1 MIYNLPRKNA
11 TSEETWLLNES
22 VNIESFFGYGEGGVK
37 SFDIQFTSNGS
48 SFSKITFERGVN

>member
-1 MIYNLPRKNA
+1 MIYNLPRKNV

-22 VNIESFFGYGEGGVK
+22 VNIGSFFEDRQPGEK

-48 SFSKITFERGVN
+48 SFSKITFGRSVG